1 MKRCPF
7 AENEYCVEN
16 NCSLWYDG
24 CLVRQALIR
33 YIKDGNEIEKLICQS
48 TDCILDA
55 VCNGVH
61 YG

>member
-1 MKRCPF
+1 MKKCPF

-16 NCSLWYDG
+16 NCSLWDEG

-33 YIKDGNEIEKLICQS
+33 YIKDGNEIKELISQN